1 MVKYINVLIPD
12 KVIGVNEMKI
22 IIINGPNINLLGK
35 REKDIYGEISY
46 DDMCNIIKGYAINEK
61 IQIQIEQ
68 SNSEGQIINYIQ
80 DAYDKYDAI
89 VINPGA
95 YTHYSIAIFDALK
108 SVPIPSIEVHMSNI
122 YSREEFRKKSV
133 TAGACIGQITG
144 FGIQSYIM
152 ALSAL
157 KNMYKKDL

>member
-1 MVKYINVLIPD
+1 
-12 KVIGVNEMKI
+12 MKI

-46 DDMCNIIKGYAINEK
+46 ADMCNIIKSYATDEK
-61 IQIQIEQ
+61 IQVQIEQ
-68 SNSEGQIINYIQ
+68 SNSEGQIIDYIQ
-80 DAYDKYDAI
+80 NAYDKYDAI

-108 SVPIPSIEVHMSNI
+108 SVPIPSVEVHMSNI

-157 KNMYKKDL
+157 KNMHKKGL

>member
-46 DDMCNIIKGYAINEK
+46 DDMCNMIKSYAINEK

-68 SNSEGQIINYIQ
+68 SNSEGQIIDYIQ
-80 DAYDKYDAI
+80 NAYDKYDAI

-157 KNMYKKDL
+157 KNMYKNKL

>member
-46 DDMCNIIKGYAINEK
+46 DDMCNMIKSYAINEK
-61 IQIQIEQ
+61 VQIQIEQ
-68 SNSEGQIINYIQ
+68 SNSEGQIIDYIQ
-80 DAYDKYDAI
+80 NAYDKYDAI

-157 KNMYKKDL
+157 KNMYKNKL

>member
-68 SNSEGQIINYIQ
+68 RNSEGQIINYIQ